1 MSAISQG
8 VQSGRG
14 SNRSARSPPVT
25 ASALTTWFVPAYQ
38 GQWSSV
44 FLILACISKP
54 RCFRPPCKTRQG
66 YYHKCM
72 GSELNR
78 RANSQGGKI
87 KTKIHK
93 KTPFCLLF
101 SCACRICSFSEL
113 PGSHCRWRPDRH
125 ICVAP
130 LGAAGLIGGA
140 CNRL

>member
-1 MSAISQG
+1 MPAISQG

-78 RANSQGGKI
+78 RANSPGGKI
-87 KTKIHK
+87 KTKIHQK
-93 KTPFCLLF
+93 LPSASCSPALAASAVFQSCQDPIAVGVQTGTYALLPW
-101 SCACRICSFSEL
+101 EL
-113 PGSHCRWRPDRH
+113 QD
-125 ICVAP
+125 
-130 LGAAGLIGGA
+130 
-140 CNRL
+140 